1 MLNDHSNIMRF
12 IKGSKVARELLEKVV
27 DEEQINKIILEEGDR
42 EILDNPQVIS
52 EVDSEFREL

>member
-1 MLNDHSNIMRF
+1 MRF